1 MAQFE
6 SIPSPRQSGERV
18 RVRGFKI
25 EKTIGLLT
33 PALSSPKEEREK
45 TPENEPPPEWFA
57 L

>member
-1 MAQFE
+1 MGLA
-6 SIPSPRQSGERV
+6 GER
-18 RVRGFKI
+18 GI
-25 EKTIGLLT
+25 ELETIGLLT